1 MNPLYRFFL
10 DEETGEITRAVIDN
24 YHTTHP
30 SKYLPNKV
38 HYVYRNKNGISHD
51 VHGENIDKF
60 VNWQVYSFSESE
72 ENARAV
78 ILDNLRMRY
87 KKAILDTKRFAT
99 VIDKLGGFGDEK
111 DRDIL
116 SV

>member
-1 MNPLYRFFL
+1 MNPLYRFYL
-10 DEETGEITRAVIDN
+10 DEETGEITRTVIDN

-38 HYVYRNKNGISHD
+38 HYVYRGKNGISHD
-51 VHGENIDKF
+51 IHDENIDKF
-60 VNWQVYSFSESE
+60 VNWQVYSFSDSK

-99 VIDKLGGFGDEK
+99 VIDKLGGFGDET